1 MLQVRLLGQ
10 YEVRQ
15 GGQPVEIPSRP
26 AQSLLAFLILSAGT
40 AHRRERLAALFWPE
54 SEEANARSYLRHA
67 LWRLRKSLGEHA
79 HSNGHFFISDE
90 FSISFEASS
99 DFWLDAAILD
109 KKVEQNW
116 GIKDYIASVS
126 VYHGD
131 LLQGF
136 DGDWV
141 LLERERLRAVFQRK
155 MQALL
160 DLLVEAGRWSQVLEW
175 SERWIALGGTPEP
188 AYRALMLAHYAQ
200 GDLSGVATAYQ
211 RCLDALRHDLDVEPS
226 EQTDDLFQRL
236 SRGEVSLQGISPG
249 FEEFG
254 QVQIAGDPPYKG
266 LQNFDQDDAE
276 LFFGREAL
284 TAAVVSRLSGSPAV
298 SAGDR
303 WDHFLAVVGASGSG
317 KSSLVRAGVVPLLER
332 GGDLNDATLA
342 PATDPRWQ
350 VRVLT
355 PGPHPLEALA
365 TSLTR
370 ESDSVKVTASL
381 INDLGVEPSALYL
394 FARKILGDP
403 DGTSANGSGEKLLLF
418 VDQFEEVFTLCRS
431 QVERDAFVANLM
443 TAVEAAGPVC
453 VLIALR
459 SDFYA
464 HCGGYSSL
472 RDALERQ
479 QVYIG
484 PMSAD
489 ELRRAVT
496 GPAELRGWE
505 FEPGLI
511 DFLLQEVKAEPGG
524 LPLLSH
530 ALLETWQRRRGRTLT
545 FAGYRESGGV
555 RGAIAR
561 TAEQAYQ
568 ELDADQKSIA
578 QNIFLRLTELGEDRG
593 DGLVPPDT
601 RRQANLAEL
610 TPQSGDQSQL
620 EAVLQKLAKARL
632 ITLGDGKVEVAHEV
646 LIREWPTLRGWLD
659 ENREALQIHRRLTR
673 SAQTWEQM
681 GRDPGELYRGAR
693 LARAGEWATR
703 RAGEMAPLEREFL
716 QASQDLADRQEAERE
731 ARRQREIESAQK
743 LAQAEKQRAEVQTR
757 SNRRLRRFAVGL
769 GLILIVAIG
778 SALFALRQTNQS
790 RQQTRLATAREL
802 ASAALNSIDVDPER
816 SVLLALRSAET
827 TQNVDHFVLPEAEDA
842 LHKSV
847 QAMRVQFTVPSTGG
861 VAFSSDGKLIATTDL
876 DNTAKIRDAS
886 TGQELLT
893 LSGHT
898 GQVMN
903 LAFSPDGQR
912 IVTTSLDGTA
922 KIWDLAT
929 GKELITLV
937 GHTDGLITPTFSAD
951 GSLVA
956 TTSFDCTARIWDAAT
971 GELLH
976 TLNHLGIT
984 SGPDF
989 SPDGRLLAV
998 PDHTEG
1004 DLCDPEAAPV
1014 AGPSPVRIWDV
1025 ASGEEVMTLAG
1036 HIDGSNEADFSPD
1049 GTRLFTVGTDTTAKM
1064 WDVSTGEEL
1073 LTLFHPA
1080 WVYGGDFSSDGSL
1093 VATGALDGVA
1103 RVWDADTGRQLITL
1117 NGHAGGIGN
1126 VKFSPDGTRLITGSD
1141 DGTARVWD
1149 ITPQGSHEWLTFAG
1163 HSDLVFHVAYSPDG
1177 TRVASASWDGTAKV
1191 WDADTG
1197 KESLVLT
1204 SLVLKGHDGRLA
1216 GIAFSPDGAR
1226 IATSG
1231 YDGTAKIYDAISGQ
1245 DLLTIAPESGAIYD
1259 VAFSP
1264 DGKWLATSGEDGSA
1278 HVWQTSTGEEVISLE
1293 DHSAAVFG
1301 IAFSPDGARL
1311 ATASDDGTAKI
1322 WDLAS
1327 GEELLTLSGHTAEVR
1342 SVAFSPDGRRIATGS
1357 FDTTV
1362 KIWDAETGELLYT
1375 LSGHTNPIWRVKFS
1389 PGGDHLASSGF
1400 DSAKVWDLKAAG
1412 AAQANPVLNTF
1423 PGDFGPG
1430 IAFSPDG
1437 KRLAVPTQDGTVRIY
1452 VLPVEELMDLAR
1464 SRLTRTWTS
1473 EECQQYLHLDQCP
1486 PDLRTQN

>member
-1 MLQVRLLGQ
+1 
-10 YEVRQ
+10 
-15 GGQPVEIPSRP
+15 
-26 AQSLLAFLILSAGT
+26 
-40 AHRRERLAALFWPE
+40 
-54 SEEANARSYLRHA
+54 
-67 LWRLRKSLGEHA
+67 
-79 HSNGHFFISDE
+79 
-90 FSISFEASS
+90 
-99 DFWLDAAILD
+99 
-109 KKVEQNW
+109 
-116 GIKDYIASVS
+116 
-126 VYHGD
+126 
-131 LLQGF
+131 
-136 DGDWV
+136 
-141 LLERERLRAVFQRK
+141 

-160 DLLVEAGRWSQVLEW
+160 DLLVEAGRWPQVLEW

-211 RCLDALRHDLDVEPS
+211 RCLDALRQDLDVEPS

-236 SRGEVSLQGISPG
+236 GRGEVSLQGISPG

-284 TAAVVSRLSGSPAV
+284 TADVASRLRGSTAET
-298 SAGDR
+298 AGGR
-303 WDHFLAVVGASGSG
+303 WEHFLAVVGASGSG
-317 KSSLVRAGVVPLLER
+317 KSSLVRAGVVPALER
-332 GGDLNDATLA
+332 GEGLNNATPSPSA
-342 PATDPRWQ
+342 SRQW
-350 VRVLT
+350 VIRVLT
-355 PGPHPLEALA
+355 PSAHPLEALA
-365 TSLTR
+365 TSLTQ
-370 ESDSVKVTASL
+370 ESDSVKITANL
-381 INDLGVEPSALYL
+381 INDLRVEPSALYL
-394 FARKILGDP
+394 FARKILRDP
-403 DGTSANGSGEKLLLF
+403 HGTSAGGSGENLLLV
-418 VDQFEEVFTLCRS
+418 VDQFEEVLTLCRS
-431 QVERDAFVANLM
+431 KVERDAFVANLM
-443 TAVEAAGPVC
+443 TAVEAAGPVF

-464 HCGGYSSL
+464 HCGEYSAL
-472 RDALERQ
+472 RDALERH

-496 GPAELRGWE
+496 GPAQVRGWE
-505 FEPGLI
+505 FEPGLV
-511 DFLLQEVKAEPGG
+511 DFLLQEVWDEPGG

-561 TAEQAYQ
+561 TAEQVYQ

-593 DGLVPPDT
+593 DGLVAPDT
-601 RRQANLAEL
+601 RRQADPAEL
-610 TPQSGDQSQL
+610 TPQSGDQSRL

-646 LIREWPTLRGWLD
+646 LIREWPTLRAWLD
-659 ENREALQIHRRLTR
+659 ENREAIQIHRHLTR
-673 SAQTWEQM
+673 SAQTWEKM

-693 LARAGEWATR
+693 LVRAGEWAR
-703 RAGEMAPLEREFL
+703 RHIGEMAPFEREFL
-716 QASQDLADRQEAERE
+716 QASQDLSHRQEAERE
-731 ARRQREIESAQK
+731 ARRQREIEAAQK
-743 LAQAEKQRAEVQTR
+743 LAQAEGQRAEVQAR
-757 SNRRLRRFAVGL
+757 SNRRLRRLAFGL
-769 GLILIVAIG
+769 ALILVVAIG
-778 SALFALRQTNQS
+778 SSLFALRQTNQS
-790 RQQTRLATAREL
+790 RRQTRLATAREL
-802 ASAALNSIDVDPER
+802 ASAALDNIDVDPER

-847 QAMRVQFTVPSTGG
+847 QAKRVQFTVPSTGG
-861 VAFSSDGKLIATTDL
+861 VAFSPDGNLIATTDL
-876 DNTAKIRDAS
+876 DNTVKIRDAS

-903 LAFSPDGQR
+903 LAFSPGGQR
-912 IVTTSLDGTA
+912 MVTTSLDGTA
-922 KIWDLAT
+922 RIWDTAT
-929 GKELITLV
+929 GKKLVTLT
-937 GHTDGLITPTFSAD
+937 GHTDGLLTPAFSPD

-956 TTSFDCTARIWDAAT
+956 TTSFDCTARIWHAAT

-976 TLNHLGIT
+976 TLKHLGTT

-989 SPDGRLLAV
+989 SPDGRLLVV

-1004 DLCDPEAAPV
+1004 HLCEPGAAPV
-1014 AGPSPVRIWDV
+1014 AGPSPARIWDV
-1025 ASGEEVMTLAG
+1025 ASAEELMTLAG
-1036 HIDGSNEADFSPD
+1036 HIDGTNEADFSLD
-1049 GTRLFTVGTDTTAKM
+1049 GARLFTVGTDTTAKM

-1080 WVYGGDFSSDGSL
+1080 WVFGGDFSSDGKL
-1093 VATGALDGVA
+1093 VATGALDGIA
-1103 RVWDADTGRQLITL
+1103 RVWDAATGRQLMTL
-1117 NGHAGGIGN
+1117 SGHAGGIGN
-1126 VKFSPDGTRLITGSD
+1126 LKFNPDGTRLITGSD
-1141 DGTARVWD
+1141 DGTAMVWD
-1149 ITPQGSHEWLTFAG
+1149 ITPQGSHDWLTFSG

-1191 WDADTG
+1191 SYADTG
-1197 KESLVLT
+1197 KESLVL
-1204 SLVLKGHDGRLA
+1204 KGHNGRLA
-1216 GIAFSPDGAR
+1216 GITFSPDGAR

-1231 YDGTAKIYDAISGQ
+1231 YDGTAKVWDAASGEE
-1245 DLLTIAPESGAIYD
+1245 LLTVAPDSGVIFD

-1264 DGKWLATSGEDGSA
+1264 DGKWIATSGEDGSA
-1278 HVWQTSTGEEVISLE
+1278 HVWESSTGGEVITVKG
-1293 DHSAAVFG
+1293 HGAAVFG
-1301 IAFSPDGARL
+1301 VSFSPDGKRL
-1311 ATASDDGTAKI
+1311 ATASDDGTARI

-1327 GEELLTLSGHTAEVR
+1327 GEELLTLSGHTAEVK

-1357 FDTTV
+1357 FDTTI
-1362 KIWDAETGELLYT
+1362 KIWDAEIGKLLYT
-1375 LSGHTNPIWRVKFS
+1375 LRGHTNPIWRVKFS
-1389 PGGDHLASSGF
+1389 PGGDRLASSGF
-1400 DSAKVWDLKAAG
+1400 DSAKVWDLGAAG

-1430 IAFSPDG
+1430 LAFSPDG

-1452 VLPVEELMDLAR
+1452 ILPVDELIELAR

-1486 PDLRTQN
+1486 PDPRTNN